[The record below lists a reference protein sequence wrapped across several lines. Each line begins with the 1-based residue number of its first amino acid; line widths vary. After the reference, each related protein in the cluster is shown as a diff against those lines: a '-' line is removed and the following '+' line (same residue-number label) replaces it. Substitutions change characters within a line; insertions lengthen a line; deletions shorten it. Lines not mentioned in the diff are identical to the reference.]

1 MGYQESWLYIQ
12 PQWCFPKLLRAYEK
26 TAQSDYYRIMEI
38 EPMSVIISKRSFGD
52 VPKGAKIL
60 WVCGDR
66 GFHNLNGV
74 FDGNLKTRAKVRFI
88 PVEQVL
94 DSEDSR
100 LNGIDLGS
108 QFPSENAYMK
118 RYSVKGYA
126 EKIRN
131 DRER

>member
-26 TAQSDYYRIMEI
+26 TVQSDYYRIMDI
-38 EPMSVIISKRSFGD
+38 EPMSVIILKRPFGD
-52 VPKGAKIL
+52 IPKGTKIL
-60 WVCGDR
+60 WVCGDS

-88 PVEQVL
+88 PVERVL
-94 DSEDSR
+94 DPEDSR
-100 LNGIDLGS
+100 LNGIDLNS
-108 QFPSENAYMK
+108 QTPSENAYMK

-126 EKIRN
+126 EKIKN

>member
-1 MGYQESWLYIQ
+1 MGYQESWLYVQ
-12 PQWCFPKLLRAYEK
+12 PQGCFPKLLRAYEK

-38 EPMSVIISKRSFGD
+38 EPMSVIILKRSFGD
-52 VPKGAKIL
+52 VPKGTKIL

-88 PVEQVL
+88 PVERVL
-94 DSEDSR
+94 DPEDSR
-100 LNGIDLGS
+100 LNGIDLNS
-108 QFPSENAYMK
+108 QMPSENAYMK

-126 EKIRN
+126 EKLKME
-131 DRER
+131 RER

>member
-1 MGYQESWLYIQ
+1 MGYQESWLYVQ

-26 TAQSDYYRIMEI
+26 TAQSDYYRIMDI
-38 EPMSVIISKRSFGD
+38 EPLSVIILKRPFGD

-66 GFHNLNGV
+66 GFHNLDGV

-94 DSEDSR
+94 APEDSR
-100 LNGIDLGS
+100 LSGIDLNS
-108 QFPSENAYMK
+108 RTPSENAYMK

-126 EKIRN
+126 EKLKAK
-131 DRER
+131 RER

>member
-26 TAQSDYYRIMEI
+26 TAQSDYYRII
-38 EPMSVIISKRSFGD
+38 DIKPLSVIVLKRPFGD

-94 DSEDSR
+94 ASEDSR
-100 LNGIDLGS
+100 LSGIDLNS
-108 QFPSENAYMK
+108 RTPSENAYMK

-126 EKIRN
+126 ALLASHRN
-131 DRER
+131 

>member
-1 MGYQESWLYIQ
+1 MGYQESWLYVQ

-38 EPMSVIISKRSFGD
+38 EPMSVIILKRPFWNI
-52 VPKGAKIL
+52 PQGAKIL

-66 GFHNLNGV
+66 GFHNLDGV
-74 FDGNLKTRAKVRFI
+74 FDGNLKTKAKVRFI
-88 PVEQVL
+88 PVEWVL
-94 DSEDSR
+94 DDVDDR
-100 LNGIDLGS
+100 LSGIDLNS
-108 QFPSENAYMK
+108 QTPSENAYMK